1 MVSQVNL
8 HRDDK
13 ESWRRLFSYFSPYKL
28 NITITFFALVVFS
41 LVDAGM
47 IYFVKPLIDEG
58 FSSSDGKILQLGSII
73 VLAVFLIRGIAS
85 FIYNYVISYTS
96 TKITQTIRQ
105 EAFDKLQSLPMAY
118 FDKHNKGVLISKL
131 IYDTEQISGAT
142 SKALVTLFRE
152 SLIVIVL
159 LGLLFYSSWKLS
171 LIFLIIGPTI
181 GLIISVVTKR
191 FKKVSL
197 ALQQTMGDVTRAT
210 EQSLVNH
217 QEVLSFNMA
226 ESVSKEFSSIN
237 NKNRQQ
243 AMKLASAS
251 AFSNPV
257 IQLIA
262 SIAISLVLLLAS
274 NSQILEELTAGTFA
288 MVLFAI
294 AAMLKPLK
302 QLTTINQ
309 QLQKG
314 IIAARSIFNLLDEK
328 DEEDNGTIIFQG
340 NKYQIEFDRLSFNY
354 PSSDKQVLKDFSAK
368 IPANKSIALVG
379 ETGSGKSTL
388 ASLILRLYQAEKNS
402 LFINGKAIEEFS
414 LASLRSKISFV
425 SQSVVLFD
433 DTLANN
439 IMFGCKRKV
448 SISELEQVAKEA
460 NVFEFAQRLE
470 LGLNTPVGENGCLL
484 SGGQRQRI
492 AIARAML
499 KDAPI
504 IILDEATSALDN
516 RSEYLIQQAFTRLGK
531 NKTMII
537 IAHRL
542 STIENVDM
550 IFVLEK
556 GQLIESGDHLSLL
569 EQKGAYYEMHQQ
581 QFIQQGT

>member
-340 NKYQIEFDRLSFNY
+340 DKYQIEFDRLSFNY
-354 PSSDKQVLKDFSAK
+354 PNSDKQVLKNFSAK